1 MLDSLAISL
10 QEDRVEVRVPRP
22 LPAVRADRVRVGE
35 IFYNLIVN
43 AMKYN
48 DKADKWIEIGWREN
62 PAGPPVFYV
71 RDNGIGIPEKHH
83 DAMFRIFKRLHGRD
97 KYGGGTGAGL
107 TIVKKIIERHHGRI
121 WLESS
126 AGRGDDASISPWKKE
141 TYVPEPP
148 TQPILLV
155 EDSPEDF
162 ETTQRAFR
170 RSGLK
175 NPILRCADGDEAL
188 DFLFHRGEPTP
199 DAPRPGVILL
209 DLNLPG
215 TDGREVLAEIKASD
229 DLKQIPVI
237 VLTTS
242 ADERDVQACYQA
254 GASSYIQKPV
264 DLEGFMKAI
273 ERLNDYWFEVV
284 ILPKGQ

>member
-1 MLDSLAISL
+1 
-10 QEDRVEVRVPRP
+10 
-22 LPAVRADRVRVGE
+22 
-35 IFYNLIVN
+35 
-43 AMKYN
+43 
-48 DKADKWIEIGWREN
+48 
-62 PAGPPVFYV
+62 
-71 RDNGIGIPEKHH
+71 
-83 DAMFRIFKRLHGRD
+83 
-97 KYGGGTGAGL
+97 
-107 TIVKKIIERHHGRI
+107 
-121 WLESS
+121 
-126 AGRGDDASISPWKKE
+126 
-141 TYVPEPP
+141 VPESPS
-148 TQPILLV
+148 QPILLV

-188 DFLFHRGEPTP
+188 DFLFRRGAHA
-199 DAPRPGVILL
+199 DAPRPGVVLL

-215 TDGREVLAEIKASD
+215 TDGREVLSEIKASD

-264 DLEGFMKAI
+264 DVEGFMKAI

>member
-1 MLDSLAISL
+1 M
-10 QEDRVEVRVPRP
+10 
-22 LPAVRADRVRVGE
+22 
-35 IFYNLIVN
+35 
-43 AMKYN
+43 
-48 DKADKWIEIGWREN
+48 
-62 PAGPPVFYV
+62 
-71 RDNGIGIPEKHH
+71 
-83 DAMFRIFKRLHGRD
+83 
-97 KYGGGTGAGL
+97 
-107 TIVKKIIERHHGRI
+107 
-121 WLESS
+121 
-126 AGRGDDASISPWKKE
+126 
-141 TYVPEPP
+141 PEPP

-188 DFLFHRGEPTP
+188 DFLFRRGANA

-215 TDGREVLAEIKASD
+215 TDGREVLSEIKASD

-264 DLEGFMKAI
+264 DVEGFMKAI